1 MKNANIFINT
11 KAAIFSALTY
21 FDKFSGRV
29 IALSC
34 QKDILYLQMTKDR
47 PTKKHIIDDIR

>member
-47 PTKKHIIDDIR
+47 PRKKRIIDDIR

>member
-11 KAAIFSALTY
+11 KAAIFLALTY
-21 FDKFSGRV
+21 FDKSSGRV

-34 QKDILYLQMTKDR
+34 QKDIVYLQMTKDH
-47 PTKKHIIDDIR
+47 PTKKTYN